1 MDTNENDEVTEK
13 ELDEAIDK
21 LAQAF
26 KEAHEANP
34 DMDEV
39 ELSKGVLS
47 YAIGETK
54 LPTEKEL
61 RLQMLYG
68 SAFFSADKFG
78 RCPLE
83 HFGLT
88 GLGNYAKV
96 LYSPQIKKLLQSH
109 AWEKAANLM
118 VRAFAKV
125 AGKKLAKKLAEQ
137 IAKSLVPGVGWLSLG
152 WTVANC
158 GLKSK

>member
-78 RCPLE
+78 RCLLE
-83 HFGLT
+83 HFWF
-88 GLGNYAKV
+88 NWV
-96 LYSPQIKKLLQSH
+96 RKLCQSI
-109 AWEKAANLM
+109 
-118 VRAFAKV
+118 V
-125 AGKKLAKKLAEQ
+125 
-137 IAKSLVPGVGWLSLG
+137 
-152 WTVANC
+152 
-158 GLKSK
+158 